1 LSKIYT
7 VGNKGGSI
15 LEALLRPIYQ
25 ERASDPNTLGIILV
39 EKREEVSPM
48 TDTFDSILF
57 IITSESNQPV
67 YTKHYTY
74 NDKKAALHIFTQ
86 KQLRK
91 WLILGTNPKMVDWL
105 INGRVVFD
113 RNEYLEA
120 LKQELYEFPISER
133 KARMGIEFAKLS
145 RRYLEGKLFFEQLN
159 FLDAYNHI
167 VDSLHH
173 LARLAVFENGMH
185 PEIMVWKQVKQLDP
199 SIYKL
204 YDELISSEE
213 SLEKR
218 LELLFLASDFL
229 IHSRTKDGAQHILE
243 VLSLKEFWTIQEI
256 HEQEELK
263 NYSVDLEVF
272 IEFLVD
278 KGFILIEKQP
288 TKSNEIMHR
297 YYKIKA

>member
-1 LSKIYT
+1 M
-7 VGNKGGSI
+7 
-15 LEALLRPIYQ
+15 EALLRPIYQ

-57 IITSESNQPV
+57 IITRESNQPV

-113 RNEYLEA
+113 RNEYLEG
-120 LKQELYEFPISER
+120 LKQELYEFPINGR
-133 KARMGIEFAKLS
+133 IARMGIEFAKLS

-167 VDSLHH
+167 VESLHH

-185 PEIMVWKQVKQLDP
+185 PEIMVWKQVKQIDP

-218 LELLFLASDFL
+218 LELLFLASEFL

-256 HEQEELK
+256 HEQKELK

-297 YYKIKA
+297 YYKVKA

>member
-1 LSKIYT
+1 M
-7 VGNKGGSI
+7 
-15 LEALLRPIYQ
+15 EALLRPIYQ
-25 ERASDPNTLGIILV
+25 ERASEANTLGIILV
-39 EKREEVSPM
+39 EKREEVSPI

-57 IITSESNQPV
+57 VLTKDADQPIF
-67 YTKHYTY
+67 TKHYTF
-74 NDKKAALHIFTQ
+74 NDKKAAMHIITE

-91 WLILGTNPKMVDWL
+91 WLLLGKNPKLVDWL

-113 RNEYLEA
+113 RNEYIEQ
-120 LKQELYEFPISER
+120 LKRELHEFPINGR

-159 FLDAYNHI
+159 YLDAYNHI

-173 LARLAVFENGMH
+173 LARLAVFERGMH
-185 PEIMVWKQVKQLDP
+185 PEVMVWKQVKQLDP

-204 YDELISSEE
+204 YDELISSQE
-213 SLEKR
+213 SLAKR
-218 LELLFLASDFL
+218 LELLFLASEFL

-243 VLSLKEFWTIQEI
+243 VLALKEHWTIQEI

-272 IEFLVD
+272 IEYLVD
-278 KGFILIEKQP
+278 KGFIFIEKRS
-288 TKSNEIMHR
+288 TKGNEIMHR
-297 YYKIKA
+297 YYKVKR

>member
-1 LSKIYT
+1 
-7 VGNKGGSI
+7 

-25 ERASDPNTLGIILV
+25 ERASDPNTIGIISI
-39 EKREEVSPM
+39 EKREEVSPI
-48 TDTFDSILF
+48 TDTFDSILL
-57 IITSESNQPV
+57 IVTLEAEQPIF
-67 YTKHYTY
+67 TKHYSY
-74 NDKKAALHIFTQ
+74 DEKKAAMHIMTE

-91 WLILGTNPKMVDWL
+91 WLLVGTNPKLVDWI

-113 RNEYLEA
+113 RNEYVET
-120 LKQELYEFPISER
+120 LKKELYDFPINSR
-133 KARMGIEFAKLS
+133 KVRMGIEFAKLS
-145 RRYLEGKLFFEQLN
+145 RRYMEGKVFFEQLN
-159 FLDAYNHI
+159 YLDAYNHI

-185 PEIMVWKQVKQLDP
+185 PEVMVWKQVKQLDP
-199 SIYKL
+199 AIYKL
-204 YDELISSEE
+204 YDELISSKE

-218 LELLFLASDFL
+218 LELLFLASEFL

-243 VLSLKEFWTIQEI
+243 VLSSKEFWTIQDI

-263 NYSVDLEVF
+263 KYSVDLEVF

-278 KGFILIEKQP
+278 KGFILIEEHA

-297 YYKIKA
+297 CYKAMR

>member
-1 LSKIYT
+1 MET
-7 VGNKGGSI
+7 
-15 LEALLRPIYQ
+15 LLRPIYQ
-25 ERASDPNTLGIILV
+25 ERASEANTLGIIFV
-39 EKREEVSPM
+39 EKREEVSPI

-57 IITSESNQPV
+57 ILTKDADQPIF
-67 YTKHYTY
+67 TKHYTF
-74 NDKKAALHIFTQ
+74 NDKKAAMHVITE

-91 WLILGTNPKMVDWL
+91 WLLLGTNPKLVDWL

-113 RNEYLEA
+113 RNEYIED
-120 LKQELYEFPISER
+120 LKRELDEFPIHGR

-145 RRYLEGKLFFEQLN
+145 RRYLEAKLFFEQLN
-159 FLDAYNHI
+159 YLDAYNHI
-167 VDSLHH
+167 VESLHH
-173 LARLAVFENGMH
+173 LARLAVFEHGMH
-185 PEIMVWKQVKQLDP
+185 PEVMVWKQVKQLDP

-218 LELLFLASDFL
+218 LELLFLASEFL
-229 IHSRTKDGAQHILE
+229 IHSRIKEGSQHILE
-243 VLSLKEFWTIQEI
+243 VLALKEFWTIQEI

-278 KGFILIEKQP
+278 RGFIFIEKRP

-297 YYKIKA
+297 YYKVK

>member
-1 LSKIYT
+1 MSKIYT
-7 VGNKGGSI
+7 EGNKGGPI

-39 EKREEVSPM
+39 EKREEVSPI

-57 IITSESNQPV
+57 ILTKESEQPV
-67 YTKHYTY
+67 FTKHYTY
-74 NDKKAALHIFTQ
+74 NEKKAAMHIITE

-91 WLILGTNPKMVDWL
+91 WLLVGTNPKLVDWL

-113 RNEYLEA
+113 RNEYVEYM
-120 LKQELYEFPISER
+120 KQELLDFPINGR

-145 RRYLEGKLFFEQLN
+145 RRYLEGKVFFEQLN
-159 FLDAYNHI
+159 YFDAYNQI

-173 LARLAVFENGMH
+173 LARLAVFEKGMH
-185 PEIMVWKQVKQLDP
+185 PEVMVWKQVKQLDP

-204 YDELISSEE
+204 YDELISSTET
-213 SLEKR
+213 LEKR
-218 LELLFLASDFL
+218 LELLFLASEFL

-243 VLSLKEFWTIQEI
+243 VLSSKEFWTIQEI

-297 YYKIKA
+297 YYKVKL

>member
-1 LSKIYT
+1 M
-7 VGNKGGSI
+7 
-15 LEALLRPIYQ
+15 EALLRPIYQ

>member
-1 LSKIYT
+1 M
-7 VGNKGGSI
+7 
-15 LEALLRPIYQ
+15 EALLRPIYQ

-57 IITSESNQPV
+57 IITRESNQPV

-113 RNEYLEA
+113 RNEYLEG
-120 LKQELYEFPISER
+120 LKQELYEFPINGR
-133 KARMGIEFAKLS
+133 IARMGIEFAKLS

-167 VDSLHH
+167 VESLHH

-185 PEIMVWKQVKQLDP
+185 PEIMVWKQVKQVDP

-218 LELLFLASDFL
+218 LELLFLASEFL

-256 HEQEELK
+256 HEQKELK

-297 YYKIKA
+297 YYKVKA

>member
-1 LSKIYT
+1 M
-7 VGNKGGSI
+7 
-15 LEALLRPIYQ
+15 EALLRPIYQ
-25 ERASDPNTLGIILV
+25 ERASEPNTLGIILV
-39 EKREEVSPM
+39 EKRAEVSPI
-48 TDTFDSILF
+48 TDMFDSILF
-57 IITSESNQPV
+57 IITKESSIPV

-74 NDKKAALHIFTQ
+74 EDKKTALHIITE

-91 WLILGTNPKMVDWL
+91 WLLLGTNPKMVDWL

-113 RNEYLEA
+113 RNEYVER
-120 LKQELYEFPISER
+120 LKQELYVFPINGR
-133 KARMGIEFAKLS
+133 KARMGIEFAKLT
-145 RRYLEGKLFFEQLN
+145 RRYVEGKLFFEQRN
-159 FLDAYNHI
+159 YLDAYYHM

-185 PEIMVWKQVKQLDP
+185 PEMMVWKQVKQIDP

-229 IHSRTKDGAQHILE
+229 IHSRTKDGAQHIIE
-243 VLSLKEFWTIQEI
+243 VLGLKQFWTIQEI

-272 IEFLVD
+272 IEFLID
-278 KGFILIEKQP
+278 KGYIMIEKIQ

-297 YYKIKA
+297 YYKVMS